1 MSSNL
6 LDYELLEKMNQAA
19 SKNVENLKK
28 VTDEVVVAN
37 DQLNNKFS
45 EYQTRKSRCAVSHDD

>member
-45 EYQTRKSRCAVSHDD
+45 EYQTRKGR

>member
-6 LDYELLEKMNQAA
+6 LDYELLEKMNQTA

-45 EYQTRKSRCAVSHDD
+45 E